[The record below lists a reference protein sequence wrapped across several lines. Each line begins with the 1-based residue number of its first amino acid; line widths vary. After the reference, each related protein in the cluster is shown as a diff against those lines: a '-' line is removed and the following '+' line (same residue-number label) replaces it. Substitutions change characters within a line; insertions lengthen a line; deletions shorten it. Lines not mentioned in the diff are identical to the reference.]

1 MHSARFSRVPA
12 RTILPRAFFSRML
25 LVLGVGVLV
34 AACGMQRKRDNL
46 KNCKFTFEDVTF
58 ETIGLTEIK
67 FRLKMGLENP
77 NEEEV
82 VLDRMDFEV
91 VAENREIA
99 RGQQKDGTAIGPGEK
114 KPVEISFV
122 TSPMKLG
129 AGLLSTVT
137 TLGKADWRVKGIA
150 YVDFVLKEVAVP
162 FDLPLAGKKEE
173 PDSSLELVP
182 AR

>member
-1 MHSARFSRVPA
+1 MLGFFNRAAAFTVR
-12 RTILPRAFFSRML
+12 RTFLSHLLLAL
-25 LVLGVGVLV
+25 AVLVLT
-34 AACGMQRKRDNL
+34 AECGMQRRRDNI

-58 ETIGLTEIK
+58 ESVGLTEIK
-67 FRLKMGLENP
+67 FRLKLGIENP

-91 VAENREIA
+91 LAENKEIA
-99 RGQQKDGTAIGPGEK
+99 RGQQQSNMTIAPSEK

-137 TLGKADWRVKGIA
+137 TLGKADWRVRGIA
-150 YVDFVLKEVAVP
+150 YVDFLVNEFQVP
-162 FDLPLAGKKEE
+162 FDLHLAGAGK
-173 PDSSLELVP
+173 PNP
-182 AR
+182 